1 MGKQVKLN
9 WNILF
14 ILFLIIGGISY
25 LVIDYIETRPYEGEA
40 VTITGKVSKSVYV
53 SRGTVTGK
61 SFTRITL
68 DDGRTFRMPLGEMVI
83 LKKGDV
89 VNLKIPKGDGEKSES
104 DVQVIEYDLVEKS
117 ASAAMTDDFFL
128 RSQGVLYGP
137 PRIAR

>member
-14 ILFLIIGGISY
+14 ILFLVIGGISY

>member
-14 ILFLIIGGISY
+14 ILFLVIGGISY
-25 LVIDYIETRPYEGEA
+25 LVLDYIETRPYEGEA

>member
-14 ILFLIIGGISY
+14 ILFLVIGGISY
-25 LVIDYIETRPYEGEA
+25 LVLDYIETRPYEGEA

-68 DDGRTFRMPLGEMVI
+68 DDGRTFRMPLGEMVV

-128 RSQGVLYGP
+128 RSQGVLYGS